1 MVSWDIPQR
10 EEIFFNA
17 FSLKMDAKIGIE
29 INGTQLLFKIN
40 KQKSLKENID
50 CVCAENNLG
59 PGENYGFKFSYTAQR
74 SNEGNYVTED
84 NFQTI
89 QNGCTLKLVES
100 LDKLIDRI
108 FDNINHNRS
117 QSVQDLYSLS
127 TDPGFIKLM
136 VEKKRDAD
144 ILEWVTNEN
153 LCGKELSVS
162 LLILL
167 HLLKKQY
174 IKELPSIM
182 VENIIKWVKSTLIT
196 TNQIQY
202 ALAVLCQI
210 LYLRG
215 HALNKQTIIL
225 GLSID
230 DIISFISRQELSQL
244 QLNTMMLINAMVK
257 NLRGDK
263 RQHLIKDL
271 NRSKNKEYIFTY
283 IIKKSKI
290 DPGMARELYAYQ
302 TYILSV
308 YSTSL
313 NTPFYT
319 VDNPMLREFELYD
332 DKLARSSTYVDL
344 EEICRNRSNSTGTI
358 LEDIDDVRISIA
370 SGDSGISDH
379 VDRLTTSMSEH
390 HISLLT
396 YEALVHYKKYHYKN
410 FCQSR
415 IEENTY
421 EPGIY
426 VSSDKI
432 TRLLANILHIGM
444 EPTRSG
450 DSYHPLVFNTSLKF
464 PFFLELF
471 SRSMWL
477 LSKTRK
483 EMRAWSYDDYSKVLL
498 VLEKQVK
505 MALAEKPMDYA
516 SLTAEMMKVTYEEV
530 DKQWQHEKQNEW
542 ERIYQSNPN
551 VQILKQKFSSH
562 NEQLIFES
570 RMRTLQSGELFPKL
584 PEKKGKQQYCFIRLS
599 ENRRMIIWGAWNEN
613 LKNFKAEEPE
623 RFNVEEIKHFVIG
636 KACPHVKDNSIKN
649 PERAFSI
656 ILEDGT
662 VINLLAKDVKVAN
675 LWIDGF
681 SLLLDKPHRS
691 EEYRKD
697 LETLLEMDCALH
709 LLELQHVSL
718 PDTAPI
724 IPALPAPIRLKTDTS
739 TKLPPPKLRK
749 QAINIQQ

>member
-1 MVSWDIPQR
+1 
-10 EEIFFNA
+10 
-17 FSLKMDAKIGIE
+17 MDAKIGLE
-29 INGTQLLFKIN
+29 INGTQILFKIN
-40 KQKSLKENID
+40 KQKSLKDNID
-50 CVCAENNLG
+50 SVCVENNLG
-59 PGENYGFKFSYTAQR
+59 PSENYGLKFGYTTER

-100 LDKLIDRI
+100 LDKLIDRT
-108 FDNINHNRS
+108 FENINHNRQ
-117 QSVQDLYSLS
+117 QSIQELYSLS
-127 TDPGFIKLM
+127 TDPGFIKHL
-136 VEKKRDAD
+136 VEKNHDAD
-144 ILEWVTNEN
+144 IIQWLTNEN

-174 IKELPSIM
+174 IKELPSDI
-182 VENIIKWVKSTLIT
+182 VRNIIKWVKSSSLIS

-215 HALNKQTIIL
+215 HASNKQTIIL
-225 GLSID
+225 ELSVD
-230 DIISFISRQELSQL
+230 DVISFISRQEFSQL

-257 NLRGDK
+257 NLKGEK
-263 RQHLIKDL
+263 RHYLIKDL

-283 IIKKSKI
+283 IIKKSRI
-290 DPGMARELYAYQ
+290 DSGMAHELYAYQ
-302 TYILSV
+302 TYILNP

-313 NTPFYT
+313 NAPINT
-319 VDNPMLREFELYD
+319 VDNPMLKEFEWCD
-332 DKLARSSTYVDL
+332 DKLTRSSTYVDYG
-344 EEICRNRSNSTGTI
+344 EIYRNRSNSTGTL
-358 LEDIDDVRISIA
+358 LEDVDDIRISIA
-370 SGDSGISDH
+370 SGDSGISDNAE
-379 VDRLTTSMSEH
+379 RNTSSMSEH

-396 YEALVHYKKYHYKN
+396 YEALLHYKKYHYKN

-426 VSSDKI
+426 TSSDKI
-432 TRLLANILHIGM
+432 TRMLANILHIGM

-450 DSYHPLVFNTSLKF
+450 DVYHPLVFNTSLKL

-471 SRSMWL
+471 SRTMWL

-505 MALAEKPMDYA
+505 MALSEKPMDYA
-516 SLTAEMMKVTYEEV
+516 SLTTKMMMVTYEEV
-530 DKQWQHEKQNEW
+530 DKQWQNEKQHGW
-542 ERIYQSNPN
+542 KKIYENNPN
-551 VQILKQKFSSH
+551 VQMLKENFRTY
-562 NEQLIFES
+562 NEKLIFES
-570 RMRTLQSGELFPKL
+570 RMKTLQNGDLFPKL
-584 PEKKGKQQYCFIRLS
+584 PEKKGKQQYFFLHLS

-613 LKNFKAEEPE
+613 VRDFRAKEPE
-623 RFNVEEIKHFVIG
+623 RFNVEEIKHFIVG
-636 KACPHVKDNSIKN
+636 KACPHVKDNSVKN

-656 ILEDGT
+656 ILEKGIT
-662 VINLLAKDVKVAN
+662 INFLAKDVKIAN

-681 SLLLDKPHRS
+681 SLLLDQPHRS
-691 EEYRKD
+691 NEYRKD

-709 LLELQHVSL
+709 LLELQHIPL
-718 PDTAPI
+718 PETAPI
-724 IPALPAPIRLKTDTS
+724 IPALPVPIRLKPNIP
-739 TKLPPPKLRK
+739 TKSPNIKLRK
-749 QAINIQQ
+749 QQINIRK